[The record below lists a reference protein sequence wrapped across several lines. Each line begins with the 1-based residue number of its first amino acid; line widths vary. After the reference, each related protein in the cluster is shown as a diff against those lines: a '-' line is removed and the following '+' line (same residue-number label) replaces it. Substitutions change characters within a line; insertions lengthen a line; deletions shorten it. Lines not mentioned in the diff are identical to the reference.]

1 MPWIVAFLIS
11 FSVAHLPAHSSHFK
25 QGSSDCLTVSKV
37 ANPEITREEAIAI
50 ARKKGYYKTGK
61 EWRDPSVELNTAT
74 MIWIITSLCY
84 ETTHKGDCKH
94 TNGCTIVIRK
104 TISIDAKTGKVI
116 DKKKTRK
123 KTPNYE

>member
-1 MPWIVAFLIS
+1 MPWLVAFLIS
-11 FSVAHLPAHSSHFK
+11 FSVAHLPEQSSCIINESTEF
-25 QGSSDCLTVSKV
+25 STISKV
-37 ANPEITREEAIAI
+37 ANPSITRDEAIAI

-61 EWRDPSVELNTAT
+61 EWRDPSVELNTET
-74 MIWIITSLCY
+74 MIWTITSLCY

-104 TISIDAKTGKVI
+104 VITIDAHTGKVI

-123 KTPNYE
+123 KMPNYE